1 MSEPETPI
9 LYHTAKNVAWIR
21 FNRPHRLNAVSQ
33 PMYEALQA
41 RLVEAEN
48 DMEVRAVVI
57 TGEGRAFCVGADL
70 KAHGEREWTADE
82 RRDYVWTAQRVCAV
96 IQDFPKAVIAAVNG
110 YALGSGA
117 EMALSCD
124 FVIMAEE
131 AEMGF
136 PEVGLGTF
144 VGGGVTYLLP
154 RLVGLAKAKELMLLG
169 DRFTGRQAAEMGLI
183 VMAVHRER
191 LHEEVE
197 AFAAQLARKAP
208 LSFRF
213 AKEQLTRNCLLDS
226 KTAMTSE
233 AEALLAC
240 MASEDWKEGLA
251 AFREKRDPHFKGE

>member
-1 MSEPETPI
+1 MSEPDTPI
-9 LYHTAKNVAWIR
+9 LYSKTDTVAWIR

-33 PMYEALQA
+33 PMYEALKA

-48 DMEVRAVVI
+48 DAEVRAVVFS
-57 TGEGRAFCVGADL
+57 GEGRAFCVGADL
-70 KAHGEREWTADE
+70 KAHDEREWTAAE
-82 RRDYVWTAQRVCAV
+82 RRAYVWAAQRTCAV
-96 IQDFPKAVIAAVNG
+96 IQDFPKPVIAAVNG

-154 RLVGLAKAKELMLLG
+154 RLVGLAKARELMLLG
-169 DRFTGRQAAEMGLI
+169 ERFTGRQAAAMGLI
-183 VMAVHRER
+183 VKAVPREH
-191 LHEEVE
+191 LQEEAQ
-197 AFAAQLARKAP
+197 AFAAQLAGKAP
-208 LSFRF
+208 LSLRF
-213 AKEQLTRNCLLDS
+213 AKAQLIHNFLLDS
-226 KTAMTSE
+226 KAAMTCE

-240 MASEDWKEGLA
+240 MASKDWKEGLA
-251 AFREKRDPHFKGE
+251 AFREKRDPRFEGK